1 MVLCMMS
8 FSYCGVSPPPFIIQ
22 VCMVVFCVI
31 LLWWP
36 FYPHPTPP
44 LIIHVCMVVLGVMSF
59 SCCGGCLCQ
68 WPKCNPDVVCEPVCS
83 DRGVRP
89 WLQRCGHHLWAHAV
103 CDWRHTGGERLLW
116 HPLHAQRQGPA
127 EWPQGGKGENP
138 ATQLPHLIPSLPFF
152 LPSLNVCFV
161 QMLDKLLKGE
171 WRLGGSVMMGSR
183 VWSAVKEML
192 IYYYL
197 RNIDEYIYI
206 YIQMLI
212 EMQCYVMEK
221 GRKWAY
227 RCEMQ

>member
-1 MVLCMMS
+1 
-8 FSYCGVSPPPFIIQ
+8 
-22 VCMVVFCVI
+22 
-31 LLWWP
+31 
-36 FYPHPTPP
+36 
-44 LIIHVCMVVLGVMSF
+44 
-59 SCCGGCLCQ
+59 
-68 WPKCNPDVVCEPVCS
+68 
-83 DRGVRP
+83 
-89 WLQRCGHHLWAHAV
+89 
-103 CDWRHTGGERLLW
+103 
-116 HPLHAQRQGPA
+116 
-127 EWPQGGKGENP
+127 
-138 ATQLPHLIPSLPFF
+138 
-152 LPSLNVCFV
+152 
-161 QMLDKLLKGE
+161 MLDKLLKGE